1 MAKFYQHLRSTR
13 IKTGIWT
20 LVIVIILL
28 FGYLWLTNRL
38 DLKSQQNLKV
48 LFTNVMGL
56 ETGDKIMYRGME
68 AGRIKSVELHPQ
80 GILVSGNISTQ
91 IILYEGSRF
100 YIEDSLMGSKS
111 LNIEPG
117 NKTEQL
123 DLSKIQLGEDPSGM
137 MAMIAKAGKTLAQVD
152 EILLSIRRNG
162 GIIDQGEGLI
172 RRADGTLKSAQGGID
187 SLKDEFSV
195 LIGEVDELTGRINLF
210 VDESQDH
217 LLQTIKVA
225 PATMDRVNSTLD
237 SLSTLS
243 AKLNRSVDAISDGKG
258 SAGKILTDDELY
270 KNILQSVDKLD
281 KLIGDIK
288 ANPKKYIKISI
299 F

>member
-20 LVIVIILL
+20 LIILLILL

-38 DLKSQQNLKV
+38 ELKSQQNLKV

-68 AGRIKSVELHPQ
+68 AGRIKSVVLHPQ

-117 NKTEQL
+117 SKKEQL
-123 DLSKIQLGEDPSGM
+123 DLSQIQLGEDPSGM
-137 MAMIAKAGKTLAQVD
+137 MAMIAKAGKTLTQVD

-162 GIIDQGEGLI
+162 GIIDQGESLI
-172 RRADGTLKSAQGGID
+172 RRADGTLRSAQSGID

-225 PATMDRVNSTLD
+225 PATMGRVNSTLD
-237 SLSTLS
+237 SLSVLS

-270 KNILQSVDKLD
+270 NNILQSVDKLD
-281 KLIGDIK
+281 QLIEDIK
-288 ANPKKYIKISI
+288 ANPKKYLKISI

>member
-20 LVIVIILL
+20 LLILLILL

-38 DLKSQQNLKV
+38 DLKSQQNLRV

-68 AGRIKSVELHPQ
+68 AGRVKSVVLHPQ
-80 GILVSGNISTQ
+80 GILVSGNISTDITLQ
-91 IILYEGSRF
+91 EGSRF

-117 NKTEQL
+117 NYKEKM
-123 DLSKIQLGEDPSGM
+123 DLSQSQLGEDPAGM
-137 MAMIAKAGKTLAQVD
+137 MAMIAKAGKTLEQVD
-152 EILLSIRRNG
+152 EILHAIRKDG
-162 GIIDQGEGLI
+162 GIIDQGESLI
-172 RRADGTLKSAQGGID
+172 RRADGTLRSARGGID
-187 SLKDEFSV
+187 MLKDEFAL
-195 LIGEVDELTGRINLF
+195 LIGEVDDLTGRINLF
-210 VDESQDH
+210 VDESQES
-217 LLQTIKVA
+217 LLHAINVA
-225 PATMDRVNSTLD
+225 PATMNRINSTLD

-243 AKLNRSVDAISDGKG
+243 TKLNRSVDAISEGKG

-270 KNILQSVDKLD
+270 NNILQSVDKLD
-281 KLIGDIK
+281 ALIEDIK
-288 ANPKKYIKISI
+288 ANPKKYLKISI